1 MTRLGGVGLAGSV
14 VAGRYFFGTMKSK
27 TTRPPAK
34 PRCWTG
40 DREDEDRG
48 KTAVGKVRSEGRSLA
63 AREKA
68 LSRKIGDEAASAKER
83 HPGPG

>member
-1 MTRLGGVGLAGSV
+1 
-14 VAGRYFFGTMKSK
+14 MKKK
-27 TTRPPAK
+27 TTRVPSK

-63 AREKA
+63 ARERA
-68 LSRKIGDEAASAKER
+68 LSRKTGSEASEAKEH